1 MNIGWARVHNTLYLG
16 YVDGDQWIE
25 IDDDD
30 GEWWTITYKGKRIKE
45 IRFRDIREAK
55 QAAYNMVTREIE
67 ED

>member
-30 GEWWTITYKGKRIKE
+30 GEWWTITYKGKRLKQM
-45 IRFRDIREAK
+45 RYRDIREAK
-55 QAAYNMVTREIE
+55 QAAYNMV
-67 ED
+67 